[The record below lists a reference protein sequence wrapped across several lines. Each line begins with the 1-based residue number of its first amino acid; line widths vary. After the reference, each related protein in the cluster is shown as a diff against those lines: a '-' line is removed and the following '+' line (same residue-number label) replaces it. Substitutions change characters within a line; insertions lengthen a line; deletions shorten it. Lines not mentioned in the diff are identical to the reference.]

1 MPAYNEEANIV
12 RSVRQAERAGLAS
25 GLEYEIVVVDD
36 GSTDATADLAEAASD
51 RVRVVR
57 QLENLGYGA
66 ALRACLREAK
76 MDVILFVD
84 ADNQFDLTETRILLD
99 ALDGADVVVGY
110 RSIRRDPLRRRFV
123 AGCWNRLVRALFDV
137 PVRDVNC
144 GFKLFRREALEGIE
158 LSSDGAMISTE
169 LVAKLTR
176 AGRCVKEVAVTHLP
190 RIGGSPTGMRPR
202 VVARAFLELAR
213 LRRRLSAPVP
223 ASQSRPR
230 SS

>member
-12 RSVRQAERAGLAS
+12 RSVRQADRAGLAS

-36 GSTDATADLAEAASD
+36 GSTDATADLAEMASD

-57 QLENLGYGA
+57 QLENQGYGA

-76 MDVILFVD
+76 MDLILFVD
-84 ADNQFDLTETRILLD
+84 ADNQFDLTETRLLLD
-99 ALDGADVVVGY
+99 ALDGADAVLGY
-110 RSIRRDPLRRRFV
+110 RSTRRDPFRRRFV
-123 AGCWNRLVRALFDV
+123 AGCWNRLVRTLFDV

-158 LSSDGAMISTE
+158 LSADGAMISTE
-169 LVAKLTR
+169 LVAKLAR
-176 AGRCVKEVAVTHLP
+176 GGRRIVEVEVTHLP
-190 RIGGSPTGMRPR
+190 RIGGTPTGMRPR
-202 VVARAFLELAR
+202 VVARAFVELAR
-213 LRRRLSAPVP
+213 MRRGLSAPARAWSNP
-223 ASQSRPR
+223 PR